1 MRRTSV
7 LRQQNLDAGRIYF
20 ARADKIIWG
29 PHGRFSRGES
39 LPGPPKVSAT
49 GKVDVDENG
58 KILSPLKRQIGG
70 RRPPIRIMKEGL
82 RMNTAE
88 QSCGAFLDALASKA
102 PVPGGG
108 GASALAGALGAA
120 LCTMVGNYTVGKQKY
135 AAVEEDV
142 KALMARAEDLRARL
156 LGLVDTDA
164 AAFEP
169 LSRAYAIPKE
179 DPSRGEV
186 MERCLRDAAAAPMEI
201 LRLCCEAIDLHSEML
216 DKGSVMVLSDVG
228 TGAVLCW
235 GALYGAWLNVKVNTK
250 SMADRPYAEAMN
262 AEADGLVDQYWKR
275 AEQIYESVMG
285 RYT

>member
-1 MRRTSV
+1 
-7 LRQQNLDAGRIYF
+7 
-20 ARADKIIWG
+20 
-29 PHGRFSRGES
+29 
-39 LPGPPKVSAT
+39 
-49 GKVDVDENG
+49 
-58 KILSPLKRQIGG
+58 
-70 RRPPIRIMKEGL
+70 
-82 RMNTAE
+82 MNTAE

-164 AAFEP
+164 AA
-169 LSRAYAIPKE
+169 
-179 DPSRGEV
+179 
-186 MERCLRDAAAAPMEI
+186 APMEI

-262 AEADGLVDQYWKR
+262 DEADGLVEQYWKR

>member
-1 MRRTSV
+1 
-7 LRQQNLDAGRIYF
+7 
-20 ARADKIIWG
+20 
-29 PHGRFSRGES
+29 
-39 LPGPPKVSAT
+39 
-49 GKVDVDENG
+49 
-58 KILSPLKRQIGG
+58 
-70 RRPPIRIMKEGL
+70 
-82 RMNTAE
+82 MNTAE

-179 DPSRGEV
+179 DPSPG
-186 MERCLRDAAAAPMEI
+186 
-201 LRLCCEAIDLHSEML
+201 
-216 DKGSVMVLSDVG
+216 
-228 TGAVLCW
+228 
-235 GALYGAWLNVKVNTK
+235 
-250 SMADRPYAEAMN
+250 
-262 AEADGLVDQYWKR
+262 
-275 AEQIYESVMG
+275 
-285 RYT
+285 